1 MKVDED
7 FRLSRIEAE
16 GWNAARRVPVAALAQ
31 LDTAKVAALNP
42 YMRDPEQGRWN
53 AGFTSALAS
62 WRR

>member
-1 MKVDED
+1 MDED

-42 YMRDPEQGRWN
+42 YTHDPEQMRWN
-53 AGFTSALAS
+53 TGFTSALAS
-62 WRR
+62 WGR